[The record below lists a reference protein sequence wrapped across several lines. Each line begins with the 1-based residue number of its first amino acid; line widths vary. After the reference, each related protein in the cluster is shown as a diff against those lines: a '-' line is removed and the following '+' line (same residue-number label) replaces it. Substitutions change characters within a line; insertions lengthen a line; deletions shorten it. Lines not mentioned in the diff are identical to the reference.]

1 VVHSNPNPNRKLCIK
16 TQSSSNQTMNMNSA
30 YLRNRIPTT
39 PPKMISPT
47 ITMMRLSIHDDTA
60 SFGALS
66 FSPPASLASSYCSS
80 SSEESAS
87 SCISKSQVG
96 GLSRSQC
103 VSNLSALG
111 GTASVTSIKRQ
122 ASYKSGPNE
131 GWGYFVDT
139 PHHERPKAFVLAIA
153 FKSTESMGMGR

>member
-1 VVHSNPNPNRKLCIK
+1 
-16 TQSSSNQTMNMNSA
+16 
-30 YLRNRIPTT
+30 
-39 PPKMISPT
+39 
-47 ITMMRLSIHDDTA
+47 MMRLSIHDDTA

>member
-1 VVHSNPNPNRKLCIK
+1 MSQHNAAAIK
-16 TQSSSNQTMNMNSA
+16 PWTWTFA
-30 YLRNRIPTT
+30 HHRIPTT
-39 PPKMISPT
+39 PPNPKTKIISPT
-47 ITMMRLSIHDDTA
+47 LMRLSIQDDTP

-80 SSEESAS
+80 REESAS
-87 SCISKSQVG
+87 SCISKSQQVG

-111 GTASVTSIKRQ
+111 GTASETSIKRQ
-122 ASYKSGPNE
+122 ASCKSGPNE

-139 PHHERPKAFVLAIA
+139 PHHERSKAFVLAIA
-153 FKSTESMGMGR
+153 FKSIVSMGMGR